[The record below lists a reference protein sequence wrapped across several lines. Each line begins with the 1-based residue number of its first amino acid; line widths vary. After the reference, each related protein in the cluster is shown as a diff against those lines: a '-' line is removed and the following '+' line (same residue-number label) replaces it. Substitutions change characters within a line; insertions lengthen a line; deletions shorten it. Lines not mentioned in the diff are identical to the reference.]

1 MGIPSYR
8 KIKNLGHK
16 DTSDVF
22 DGSVIIQE
30 KLDGSQ
36 ISFGIVDGELCIR
49 SKGKHRDLDDDAGTF
64 QTAVDEIKERRDL
77 LEPGVVYR
85 GEYLRAPR
93 HNHLEYD
100 RVPEG
105 HIALWEIEG
114 PNGFEFIGEGL
125 QGDAARLGFDVA
137 PILHNG
143 PIDSEEQI
151 EELLETESSLGGEIE
166 GVVIKNPCNGVYAK
180 VVRPEF
186 REKQKRKKPE
196 KNDPIAEIA
205 DIYCTEA
212 RWRKAIQHLRDAG
225 ELTGTPKDIGPIIKE
240 IQQDIMDE
248 CGDEIKEAVFQEHR
262 KQLFNGFIKGF
273 PEWYKDQVTVNVF
286 GE

>member
-22 DGSVIIQE
+22 NGPVIIQE

-36 ISFGIVDGELCIR
+36 ISFGLVDGELFVR
-49 SKGKHRDLDDDAGTF
+49 SKGKHRDLGGDAGMF
-64 QTAVDEIKERRDL
+64 QAAVDEIKERRDRL
-77 LEPGVVYR
+77 AEGVVYR
-85 GEYLRAPR
+85 GEYLRTPK
-93 HNHLEYD
+93 HNHLCYD
-100 RVPEG
+100 RVPKG
-105 HIALWEIEG
+105 HIALWEIETPVG
-114 PNGFEFIGEGL
+114 DPIANVYKQQAGF
-125 QGDAARLGFDVA
+125 LGFDYA
-137 PILHNG
+137 PVLYKGEIE
-143 PIDSEEQI
+143 SEDQI
-151 EELLETESSLGGEIE
+151 NDILETESFLGGEIE

-186 REKQKRKKPE
+186 REKQKQRKPK
-196 KNDPIAEIA
+196 KTDPIDEIA
-205 DIYCTEA
+205 AMYCTEA
-212 RWRKAIQHLRDAG
+212 RWRKAVQHLRDAG
-225 ELTGTPKDIGPIIKE
+225 ELTGTPKDIGPIIRE

-248 CGDEIKEAVFQEHR
+248 CGDEIKEALFAKHR

-273 PEWYKDQVTVNVF
+273 PEWYKDQVSVNVF